1 MKTIF
6 SLNKNQT
13 ILSAYLNLLNV
24 KHAKKYANK
33 LYNGN
38 QEKNKEIMH
47 KNIVYYFFAI
57 IVIQEA
63 FCKSLSCV

>member
-6 SLNKNQT
+6 SLNKNQI

-24 KHAKKYANK
+24 KHTKKYANK

-38 QEKNKEIMH
+38 QEKNKVIMH
-47 KNIVYYFFAI
+47 KNIVLFFAI
-57 IVIQEA
+57 IVIQ
-63 FCKSLSCV
+63 